1 MVRLLPNIVKT
12 EMNMISKCVT
22 HPEYRTSLESLEN
35 ILIYNAQGQSVRVKD
50 VGKVVERFA
59 PPTIERKDRER
70 IVTVS
75 AVISGAPLGNVVA
88 AGNEIIDKMDIP
100 GEVTIQVAGSFE
112 DQQDSFRDLGTL
124 VF

>member
-1 MVRLLPNIVKT
+1 M
-12 EMNMISKCVT
+12 
-22 HPEYRTSLESLEN
+22 
-35 ILIYNAQGQSVRVKD
+35 KD
-50 VGKVVERFA
+50 VGRVVERFA

-124 VF
+124 GILIVIRVTHLSVHYHVLSAICF